1 MDPKKQFKFTL
12 NSQNS
17 LTPNWPTINHDNDDT
32 YNIAESKRKVLISN
46 ESASRFSSKAGQS
59 RSSKKFINDLK
70 IFSKNNKIE
79 DSFSKNNESSGQAL
93 VTSET
98 NNAVT
103 QELSF

>member
-1 MDPKKQFKFTL
+1 MDPKKQLKFTL

-17 LTPNWPTINHDNDDT
+17 QTPNWPTINHDNDDT
-32 YNIAESKRKVLISN
+32 YNIAQSKRKVLISN

-59 RSSKKFINDLK
+59 RSSNKFINELK